1 MIALLLIATSFAA
14 CATAG
19 LWVLRSVNVSNHRP
33 SGARALPP
41 AGPDEPWVART
52 PPSIAGTH
60 VWAGQA
66 EAGALRTPP
75 DCAAIIVGPPKAGKT
90 RKVIASTRPARAG
103 PAPVTSTKGDIL
115 QSAGHRSRIGPV
127 AVYDP
132 ARSLGHPEANV
143 GFSPL
148 SRCETW
154 DGAVEVAA
162 ALLSPASADETVRH
176 GEHFAIAARAL
187 LAPLFH
193 PAALSGGGVDRAR
206 GWLGRS
212 EFSEPAEILRGHGAT
227 IALEELSGV
236 AAQAVGDCR
245 TSVLGTAQVALVW
258 ASRAA
263 VRASSDPALTPQ
275 IDLGELIAT
284 NGTLYVVSPSRIQE
298 ELAPLIAALL
308 DALCAQAIDLAITS
322 SSGRLERPLLL
333 ALDEVANIAPIRS
346 LPRLLS
352 EGIQQGIV
360 PVLGVQDMSQARAR
374 WGEHETAT
382 MWSTPALRLV
392 LAARRS
398 ARPPRPPIRSSA
410 PAEPTPGATATPTPS
425 SASESYIPRTCG
437 RCPPAEPSRFPR
449 GESPSGSTCSTVPP
463 VSPTATGPRC
473 AAPGVSGC
481 VAHADR
487 AVVHV
492 EGLASPSPYRASTT
506 AVFDFRKYLFC
517 RRRFFVPDV

>member
-1 MIALLLIATSFAA
+1 MIALLLIAASFAA

-19 LWVLRSVNVSNHRP
+19 LWVIRGMGGVSRP

-41 AGPDEPWVART
+41 AGPDDPWVAHA
-52 PPSIAGTH
+52 PPSMAGTS
-60 VWAGQA
+60 VWAGHA
-66 EAGALRTPP
+66 DSGVLRTPP
-75 DCAAIIVGPPKAGKT
+75 GCAAIIVGPPRAGKT
-90 RKVIASTRPARAG
+90 RKVIAPTLAAWAG
-103 PAPVTSTKGDIL
+103 PALVTSTKGDIL
-115 QSAGHRSRIGPV
+115 ASAGHRSRIGPV

-132 ARSLGHPEANV
+132 TGSLGHAEASV

-148 SRCETW
+148 SRCQTW

-193 PAALSGGGVDRAR
+193 AAALSGGGIDRAR

-212 EFSEPAEILRGHGAT
+212 EFSQPAEILRGAGAT

-236 AAQAVGDCR
+236 AAQAVGDYR
-245 TSVLGTAQVALVW
+245 TSVLGTAQVALAW

-275 IDLGELIAT
+275 IDLGELIAR

-308 DALCAQAIDLAITS
+308 DALCARAIDLAITS
-322 SSGRLERPLLL
+322 PTGRLTHPLLL

-352 EGIQQGIV
+352 
-360 PVLGVQDMSQARAR
+360 
-374 WGEHETAT
+374 
-382 MWSTPALRLV
+382 ST
-392 LAARRS
+392 S
-398 ARPPRPPIRSSA
+398 
-410 PAEPTPGATATPTPS
+410 S
-425 SASESYIPRTCG
+425 SASR
-437 RCPPAEPSRFPR
+437 RSRYW
-449 GESPSGSTCSTVPP
+449 
-463 VSPTATGPRC
+463 
-473 AAPGVSGC
+473 
-481 VAHADR
+481 
-487 AVVHV
+487 
-492 EGLASPSPYRASTT
+492 LA
-506 AVFDFRKYLFC
+506 
-517 RRRFFVPDV
+517 

>member
-1 MIALLLIATSFAA
+1 MIALLLIAASFAA
-14 CATAG
+14 CAATG
-19 LWVLRSVNVSNHRP
+19 LWLIRGIGGANKSSR
-33 SGARALPP
+33 ARALPP
-41 AGPDEPWVART
+41 AEPDDPWVARAA
-52 PPSIAGTH
+52 PSMAGTS

-66 EAGALRTPP
+66 DGGVLRTPP
-75 DCAAIIVGPPKAGKT
+75 SCAAIIVGPPKAGKT
-90 RKVIASTRPARAG
+90 RKVIAPTLAAWAG
-103 PAPVTSTKGDIL
+103 PALVTSTKGDIL
-115 QSAGHRSRIGPV
+115 ASAGHRSRIGPV

-132 ARSLGHPEANV
+132 TGSLGHAEASV

-148 SRCETW
+148 SRCQTW

-193 PAALSGGGVDRAR
+193 AAALSGGGIDRAR

-212 EFSEPAEILRGHGAT
+212 EFSQAAEILRGAGAT

-236 AAQAVGDCR
+236 AAQAVGDYR
-245 TSVLGTAQVALVW
+245 TSVLGTAQVALAW

-263 VRASSDPALTPQ
+263 VRASSDPTLTPQ
-275 IDLGELIAT
+275 IDLGELIAK

-308 DALCAQAIDLAITS
+308 DALCAQAIDVAITS
-322 SSGRLERPLLL
+322 PTGRLKHPLLL

-392 LAARRS
+392 LAGVADPYTAQLVS
-398 ARPPRPPIRSSA
+398 DACGEQLVWRPQVSENTSTSHQVERAGRTYTGGDSHSYAQQRERVIQPADLRAMPAGHALALPQGREPIRVDLF
-410 PAEPTPGATATPTPS
+410 PGAPGLTDCDWPALC
-425 SASESYIPRTCG
+425 RDG
-437 RCPPAEPSRFPR
+437 RGRL
-449 GESPSGSTCSTVPP
+449 
-463 VSPTATGPRC
+463 
-473 AAPGVSGC
+473 C
-481 VAHADR
+481 VAAM
-487 AVVHV
+487 
-492 EGLASPSPYRASTT
+492 PSMG
-506 AVFDFRKYLFC
+506 
-517 RRRFFVPDV
+517 